1 MGDDSELS
9 EPMQWDNMEGGEDQ
23 VWGWDTDQ
31 SMCGKCRES
40 FGPCTAESVHLIF
53 PGSFLLCFFNCISG
67 LYILGNASSLP
78 PRLPFLSPVLRMLRD
93 KQPALPVQYIM
104 VCCSYRGY
112 WTSKGRPSEK
122 GILQDAAAALKW
134 IRDVEETSSDEGG
147 KQPVSVIIW
156 GQSIGAGVA
165 TNLAA
170 QQALFSERLALK
182 MLILETP
189 FLSIRAMLE
198 TIYPQKWLPYRHLWP
213 FLRNHLDSWEALG
226 VLQENAIRHKV
237 TPPNVV
243 IVEAERDE
251 LVPASHGD
259 MLERRC
265 LELGLKVRKQSI
277 PTALH
282 NEVLVRPGGRTAMVE
297 AIRQASGEAPRSQPK
312 G

>member
-1 MGDDSELS
+1 
-9 EPMQWDNMEGGEDQ
+9 
-23 VWGWDTDQ
+23 
-31 SMCGKCRES
+31 
-40 FGPCTAESVHLIF
+40 
-53 PGSFLLCFFNCISG
+53 
-67 LYILGNASSLP
+67 
-78 PRLPFLSPVLRMLRD
+78 MLRD
-93 KQPALPVQYIM
+93 KQPPLPVQYIM

-122 GILQDAAAALKW
+122 GILQDAAAALNW
-134 IRDVEETSSDEGG
+134 IREVEETSSDEGD

-297 AIRQASGEAPRSQPK
+297 AIRQASGEAPSSQPK

>member
-9 EPMQWDNMEGGEDQ
+9 EPMQWDIMEGGEDQ

-31 SMCGKCRES
+31 SMCGKCREQ
-40 FGPCTAESVHLIF
+40 FGPCTAESVYFIF
-53 PGSFLLCFFNCISG
+53 PGSFLLCFFNCISS

-93 KQPALPVQYIM
+93 KQPPLPVQYIM

-122 GILQDAAAALKW
+122 GILQDAAAALNW
-134 IRDVEETSSDEGG
+134 IREVEETSSDEGD

-226 VLQENAIRHKV
+226 VLQENATRHKV

-297 AIRQASGEAPRSQPK
+297 AIRQASGEAPSTQPK